1 MLQSICCSNYLC
13 LLCAKDLQAR
23 EEKDPAYR
31 ASCPNK
37 CVTPGSGSDT
47 ANGKFK
53 LIDVPEDAAIKRYS
67 DSQCMSI
74 FSNNLAAQS
83 NNAASAKKGD
93 NLEAKNTF
101 SSAGGASGFKWN
113 VNN

>member
-1 MLQSICCSNYLC
+1 M
-13 LLCAKDLQAR
+13 
-23 EEKDPAYR
+23 
-31 ASCPNK
+31 
-37 CVTPGSGSDT
+37 
-47 ANGKFK
+47 
-53 LIDVPEDAAIKRYS
+53 PEDAAIKRYS

-113 VNN
+113 VNNKALGPAFEDKENILSPRNQSGFGVRSLVLGARG